1 MLTVDEV
8 MEYLAQLGLS
18 LPASLV
24 ICLVEQVNDVE
35 SCLVGAGLEPCAI
48 RLALLQA
55 VALLAIGTGAR
66 RVTSHSAPSGA
77 SQSFGYGTLAEQ
89 TAMLRNSIRALGAW
103 GCLGPILPATGGNA
117 GLFVGL
123 GKRACR

>member
-24 ICLVEQVNDVE
+24 ECLVAQVNALE
-35 SCLVGAGLEPCAI
+35 ACLVGAGLEPCAI
-48 RLALLQA
+48 RLALLQGA
-55 VALLAIGTGAR
+55 ALLAIGTGAR
-66 RVTSHSAPSGA
+66 RVTSHTAPSGA

-117 GLFVGL
+117 ALYVGL
-123 GKRACR
+123 GKRVCR

>member
-1 MLTVDEV
+1 MLTAEEV

-24 ICLVEQVNDVE
+24 ECLVAQVNSVE
-35 SCLVGAGLEPCAI
+35 ACLVGAGLEPCAI
-48 RLALLQA
+48 RLALLQGA
-55 VALLAIGTGAR
+55 ALLAIGTGAR
-66 RVTSHSAPSGA
+66 RVTSHTAPSGA

-89 TAMLRNSIRALGAW
+89 VAMLRNSIKALGAW

-117 GLFVGL
+117 ALYVGL

>member
-8 MEYLAQLGLS
+8 MEYLTQLGLS
-18 LPASLV
+18 LPASMVALLV
-24 ICLVEQVNDVE
+24 AQVNELE

-48 RLALLQA
+48 RLALLQGA
-55 VALLAIGTGAR
+55 ALLAISTGAR

-77 SQSFGYGTLAEQ
+77 SQSFGYGALAEQ
-89 TAMLRNSIRALGAW
+89 ATMLRNSIRALGAW

-117 GLFVGL
+117 SLFVGL
-123 GKRACR
+123 GKRARR

>member
-8 MEYLAQLGLS
+8 MEYLTQLGLS

-24 ICLVEQVNDVE
+24 AYLVAQVNE
-35 SCLVGAGLEPCAI
+35 LETCLVGAGLEPYAI
-48 RLALLQA
+48 RLALLQGA
-55 VALLAIGTGAR
+55 ALLAISTGAR
-66 RVTSHSAPSGA
+66 RVTAHSAPSGA
-77 SQSFGYGTLAEQ
+77 SQSFGYGTLTEQ
-89 TAMLRNSIRALGAW
+89 TTMLRNSIRALGAW

-117 GLFVGL
+117 ALFVGL